1 MYHSTMLPS
10 VDELKGMVLI
20 RNLLLMQIQANKRT
34 TLHSTPDN
42 TKVQKTDA
50 QIVGRASTKS
60 KGTVRHWYLVE
71 TKTGKYDWYTLEY
84 VTKHYENAL
93 KTFNGAKGDDPNGN
107 GFVERV
113 VDARG
118 TLASRQYYV
127 QWTVSQG
134 VPER

>member
-10 VDELKGMVLI
+10 VDELKRMVLI
-20 RNLLLMQIQANKRT
+20 RNLLLMQIQAYKRT
-34 TLHSTPDN
+34 TSPSTPDN
-42 TKVQKTDA
+42 PKVQKTDA

-60 KGTVRHWYLVE
+60 EGTVRHWYLVE
-71 TKTGKYDWYTLEY
+71 TKTDKYYWYTLEY
-84 VTKHYENAL
+84 VTTHYNDAL
-93 KTFNGAKGDDPNGN
+93 NTFNGDKGDDPKGN

-127 QWTVSQG
+127 QWTVSEG

>member
-1 MYHSTMLPS
+1 MLPS
-10 VDELKGMVLI
+10 VDELKRMVLI
-20 RNLLLMQIQANKRT
+20 RNLLLMQIQAHKRT
-34 TLHSTPDN
+34 TPVSTPYN

-50 QIVGRASTKS
+50 QIVGRASTKPE
-60 KGTVRHWYLVE
+60 GTVCHWYLVE
-71 TKTGKYDWYTLEY
+71 PKTGKYYWYTLEY
-84 VTKHYENAL
+84 VTNHFENAL
-93 KTFNGAKGDDPNGN
+93 KTFNGAKGDDPKGN

-127 QWTVSQG
+127 QWTVSEG